1 MKWIEAKVVFY
12 HTDKD
17 LAADLIASIFC
28 EFDLQG
34 VVIEDPDLA
43 PENGWGEDAVARPG
57 GHAVIGYFSKDRR
70 IETKCKI
77 LADKIG
83 QLKNTLG
90 LTYRISYKEL
100 DEEDWAEAWKAFFW
114 PQKIGRL
121 MVVKP
126 TWRDYQAHPDDIV
139 VELDPGM
146 AFGTGTHP
154 TTALCIEMMETYFR
168 DGDTFLDLGTGSGI
182 LMIAAAKLGAGR
194 VCGIDKDDI
203 AVEIAQKNLM
213 LNKIDRKFFSVH
225 SGNLVEG
232 IEKKYDFIA
241 ANILTHVIIDLLD
254 DIQRVIKEKGVFVC
268 SGILEEN
275 KDLVVTKMKDIGF
288 EILEDA
294 SKEHWVAIAGRFK
307 VQGSGFRVKG
317 RTL

>member
-12 HTDKD
+12 HANKD

-43 PENGWGEDAVARPG
+43 PDNGWGQGAVARPG

-70 IETKCKI
+70 TETRCRI
-77 LADKIG
+77 LADKIR
-83 QLKNTLG
+83 QLKNTIG

-121 MVVKP
+121 TVVKP
-126 TWRDYQAHPDDIV
+126 TWRDYQADADDIV

-154 TTALCIEMMETYFR
+154 TTALCIEMMETYFKQ
-168 DGDTFLDLGTGSGI
+168 GDTFLDLGTGSGI
-182 LMIAAAKLGAGR
+182 LMIAAAKLGASMA
-194 VCGIDKDDI
+194 CGVDKDDI
-203 AVEIAQKNLM
+203 AVEIAQKNLI
-213 LNKIDRKFFSVH
+213 LNKIDRKSFSVC

-232 IEKKYDFIA
+232 IENKYDFVA
-241 ANILTHVIIDLLD
+241 ANILTHVILDLLD

-275 KDLVVTKMKDIGF
+275 KNLVVTKMKDIGF
-288 EILEDA
+288 EIFGSA
-294 SKEHWVAIAGRFK
+294 SKEQWVAITGRFK
-307 VQGSGFRVKG
+307 V
-317 RTL
+317 